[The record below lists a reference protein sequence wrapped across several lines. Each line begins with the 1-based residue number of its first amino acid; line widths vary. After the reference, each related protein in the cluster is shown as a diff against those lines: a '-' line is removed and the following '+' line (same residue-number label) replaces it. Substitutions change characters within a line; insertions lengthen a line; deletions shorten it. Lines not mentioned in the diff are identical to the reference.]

1 MIQRDAAELVEKI
14 AQSYPAVTIMGPRQ
28 SGKTT
33 LAKMLFPDHVYRN
46 LEAEDVLALAKA
58 DPRSFLL
65 NGEARMIIDEVQRF
79 PELLTYLQE
88 FVDANNQKGQF
99 VLTGSHQPEL
109 NAAVTESLS
118 GRTGICELLPLSISE
133 LINAGFDCASRDGL
147 MYKGFLPRHYADGI
161 DPVML
166 YRDYFHTYV
175 QRDVRRLVNVQ
186 DLDAFIVF
194 VRLLAGRVGQLLNKE
209 SLARD
214 VGVAVPTI
222 TRWLNVLEASYV
234 IYRLRPYHN
243 NLGKRQI
250 KSPKIYFIE
259 TGLAAYLIGI
269 RDASQLYSHPLVG
282 NLFEN
287 MVVIEALKQRMNRG
301 KEPDMWFYR
310 NSSGSIEVDLVI
322 EEGGAVYP
330 REIKSAMTYNHD
342 MGRHLNEFVSLVSN
356 AKNPLVV
363 YAGKTFP
370 GQAVNYCDNFSSNCA
385 ILKHSGEL
393 TKD

>member
-1 MIQRDAAELVEKI
+1 MIERKAAEFVRKI
-14 AQSYPAVTIMGPRQ
+14 AGAYPVVTIMGPRQ

-33 LAKMLFPDHVYRN
+33 LACMVFADYVYRN
-46 LEAEDVLALAKA
+46 LEAEDVLQLAKN
-58 DPRSFLL
+58 DPRAFLL
-65 NGEARMIIDEVQRF
+65 NGEERMIIDEVQRF
-79 PELLTYLQE
+79 PELLTYVQE
-88 FVDANNQKGQF
+88 FADAKKLKGQF

-109 NAAVTESLS
+109 NAAVAESLS

-133 LINAGFDCASRDGL
+133 LRDAGFDCDVRDDL
-147 MYKGFLPRHYADGI
+147 IFKGFMPRHYADKI

-186 DLDAFIVF
+186 DLDTFIAF
-194 VRLLAGRVGQLLNKE
+194 VRVLAGRVGQLLNKE

-214 VGVAVPTI
+214 VGVSVPTI
-222 TRWLNVLEASYV
+222 TRWLNILEASYI

-269 RDASQLYSHPLVG
+269 RESSQLYSHPLVG
-282 NLFEN
+282 GLFEN

-301 KEPDMWFYR
+301 DEPDMWFYR
-310 NSSGSIEVDLVI
+310 NASGSMEVDLLI
-322 EEGGAVYP
+322 EDGGMVYP
-330 REIKSAMTYNHD
+330 REIKSAMTYTKG
-342 MGRHLNEFVSLVSN
+342 MSRHLDEFVAMVPN
-356 AKNPLVV
+356 ARNPLVV
-363 YAGKTFP
+363 YAGETFP
-370 GQAVNYCDNFSSNCA
+370 GQAINYQEEFA
-385 ILKHSGEL
+385 
-393 TKD
+393 